1 MHRLMQRILKDY
13 AVFQIVLFLGLFSSA
28 NLLAQDPKRQYKNA
42 KEFFVDGKYNLA
54 MEAFKPLLTYDKD
67 NPYVEYASFYYALA
81 AQKQNYLAI
90 AKDMLLQIKKLYP
103 EWDQMNEVNYW
114 LSKLYFDQRE
124 YFQGMRVLQDVKQED
139 FIEMEEIA
147 KIKRLYLVQI
157 TDPEILR
164 MMWED
169 YPTDPEVGR
178 ALARSISLQPPADQD
193 KELLESVITVFG
205 LPRERYVSRSFMP
218 VFKDTYNVSVLFPFL
233 AMTLD
238 PSPAKKQNQVML
250 DLYEGMRMANDT
262 LSKQGTQ
269 INLLAYDTEGSP
281 NDVEKSQSV
290 LKQFLELD
298 ELKNTDLIVGP
309 LFRSETKIVQQFS
322 EKTQTNMIHPVS
334 NSSEFVGQNPYAL
347 LYQPSN
353 ETLGIKSAELLAAR
367 IKNKNCM
374 VMYGDKPKDSVMAA
388 NFSLRAKELGLNI
401 VWTEQFKKET
411 AARIISI
418 LSTPTEFDEFKD
430 PIQFTLKID
439 SIGSVFVASDEPLIY
454 TKVISSVDTRRDS
467 VIIVGS
473 EIWLDNTSVDLTKYE
488 RLHVMLSA
496 PTYTP
501 LNLPA
506 YIDFRRRFI
515 KRHGSFPAE
524 YYNYS
529 KIGYDFMMFIGQA
542 MKKYGVYFQE
552 GLMKDGLS
560 PTSLSKGYRLS
571 TTRDNQEVPFVFF
584 RRGELIP
591 VE

>member
-1 MHRLMQRILKDY
+1 
-13 AVFQIVLFLGLFSSA
+13 
-28 NLLAQDPKRQYKNA
+28 
-42 KEFFVDGKYNLA
+42 
-54 MEAFKPLLTYDKD
+54 
-67 NPYVEYASFYYALA
+67 
-81 AQKQNYLAI
+81 
-90 AKDMLLQIKKLYP
+90 
-103 EWDQMNEVNYW
+103 
-114 LSKLYFDQRE
+114 
-124 YFQGMRVLQDVKQED
+124 
-139 FIEMEEIA
+139 
-147 KIKRLYLVQI
+147 
-157 TDPEILR
+157 
-164 MMWED
+164 
-169 YPTDPEVGR
+169 
-178 ALARSISLQPPADQD
+178 
-193 KELLESVITVFG
+193 
-205 LPRERYVSRSFMP
+205 
-218 VFKDTYNVSVLFPFL
+218 
-233 AMTLD
+233 
-238 PSPAKKQNQVML
+238 
-250 DLYEGMRMANDT
+250 
-262 LSKQGTQ
+262 
-269 INLLAYDTEGSP
+269 
-281 NDVEKSQSV
+281 
-290 LKQFLELD
+290 
-298 ELKNTDLIVGP
+298 
-309 LFRSETKIVQQFS
+309 
-322 EKTQTNMIHPVS
+322 
-334 NSSEFVGQNPYAL
+334 
-347 LYQPSN
+347 
-353 ETLGIKSAELLAAR
+353 
-367 IKNKNCM
+367 
-374 VMYGDKPKDSVMAA
+374 MYGDKPKDSVMAA